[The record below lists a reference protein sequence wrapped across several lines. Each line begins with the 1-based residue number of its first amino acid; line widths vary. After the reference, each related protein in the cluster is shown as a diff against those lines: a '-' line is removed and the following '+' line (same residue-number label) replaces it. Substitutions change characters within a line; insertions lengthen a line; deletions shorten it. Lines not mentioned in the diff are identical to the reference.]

1 MMMPLPRTDGR
12 QAWPKGLIL
21 RIILGGVCLLAVW
34 NTLHR
39 QTVTS
44 VLTDEQIRAIRGGY
58 CPDLRQHPDIFGCF
72 PSPTRILLITDIP
85 ALLPAEVGD
94 IRVQTKPPPPHLPAP
109 PGVIV
114 VRAEGPDHR
123 PELSE
128 CPSGYRE
135 ARKYR
140 WRFCLSG
147 GVPIPTSLMTPP
159 IAGIPYTEAEAIFH
173 RHDFMDVPGVSSV
186 GLGAAGITVR
196 TTQPELIPSSVE
208 GLPVHIEDPTGPF
221 FHGIKMPRPRRMKAG
236 KGTSTFFLGV
246 DMYGYSHDGAAP
258 AK

>member
-1 MMMPLPRTDGR
+1 MMPLSRTDGR
-12 QAWPKGLIL
+12 QAQPKGLIL

-44 VLTDEQIRAIRGGY
+44 LLTDEQIMAIRGGY

-72 PSPTRILLITDIP
+72 PRPTGILLITDIP
-85 ALLPAEVGD
+85 ALLPTEVGD
-94 IRVQTKPPPPHLPAP
+94 IWVRTEPPPPHLPAP

-114 VRAEGPDHR
+114 VRAKGPDHR

-128 CPSGYRE
+128 CPPGYRE

-159 IAGIPYTEAEAIFH
+159 ISGIPYTEAEAIFR

-186 GLGAAGITVR
+186 GLGADGLVIQ

-208 GLPVHIEDPTGPF
+208 GLPVRTEPVPHGLVLHGLVPHGLFPDGSTG
-221 FHGIKMPRPRRMKAG
+221 
-236 KGTSTFFLGV
+236 TFFLGV
-246 DMYGYSHDGAAP
+246 DMYGYSHDDTAP
-258 AK
+258 AN

>member
-1 MMMPLPRTDGR
+1 MMMPLLSTDGR
-12 QAWPKGLIL
+12 QAWLKGLIL

-34 NTLHR
+34 NTLNR

-44 VLTDEQIRAIRGGY
+44 VLTEEQRRAIRRGY

-94 IRVQTKPPPPHLPAP
+94 IWVQTKLPPPHLPAP

-114 VRAEGPDHR
+114 VQAAGPDHR

-128 CPSGYRE
+128 CPPGYRE

-140 WRFCLSG
+140 WRCCLSWSG
-147 GVPIPTSLMTPP
+147 PHVIVGNAWGVMEEIMSSARRPKPGCTRSGLTS
-159 IAGIPYTEAEAIFH
+159 
-173 RHDFMDVPGVSSV
+173 RNNNSSV
-186 GLGAAGITVR
+186 
-196 TTQPELIPSSVE
+196 
-208 GLPVHIEDPTGPF
+208 
-221 FHGIKMPRPRRMKAG
+221 
-236 KGTSTFFLGV
+236 
-246 DMYGYSHDGAAP
+246 
-258 AK
+258 